1 MMASRLDQKVAVI
14 TGGASGIGRKTAE
27 LFLEQGASVVLG
39 DRNESMLAEAQEA
52 FGTDR
57 CATVVIDTT
66 VEEDVER
73 FALTARERFGSLD
86 LAVNAAGIGS
96 LAPIVQHP
104 AESWRDVLDVCL
116 TGVFLSVKHEAALML
131 EQGAGGAII
140 NITSLSGRQP
150 TEGMAAYCSA
160 KAGLDMFTRCSAIEL
175 GPHGI
180 RVNGI
185 APGFIETPIT
195 AGARGSAR
203 QAYLDAISLGRFG
216 QPLDIARAALF
227 LASDDGEWVNGEI
240 LVVDGGAANHEGP
253 RFFSRP

>member
-1 MMASRLDQKVAVI
+1 MAGRLDQRVAVI

-39 DRNESMLAEAQEA
+39 DRNEAMLAEAQEA

-73 FALTARERFGSLD
+73 FTRVARDRFGSLD

-96 LAPIVQHP
+96 LAPIAQHP
-104 AESWRDVLDVCL
+104 AESWREVLDVCL

-131 EQGAGGAII
+131 EQGTGGAII

-175 GPHGI
+175 GPQGI

-216 QPLDIARAALF
+216 QPGDIARAALF
-227 LASDDGEWVNGEI
+227 LASEDGEWVNGEI

-253 RFFSRP
+253 RFFSRQ

>member
-1 MMASRLDQKVAVI
+1 MEGRLDHKVAVI
-14 TGGASGIGRKTAE
+14 TGGASGIGRRTAE

-39 DRNESMLAEAQEA
+39 DRNGALLTEVQQV
-52 FGTDR
+52 FGADR

-66 VEEDVER
+66 VEADVER
-73 FALTARERFGSLD
+73 FAHVALERFGALD
-86 LAVNAAGIGS
+86 VAVNAAGIGS
-96 LAPIVQHP
+96 LSPIVQHP

-131 EQGAGGAII
+131 EQAQGGSII

-175 GPHGI
+175 GPQGI

-195 AGARGSAR
+195 AGAREAAR

-227 LASDDGEWVNGEI
+227 LASEDGEWVNGEI

-253 RFFSRP
+253 RFLSR